1 MCSFYFVTVT
11 QQIYHKVFHD
21 FSDNLLQEKAGKDIS
36 EIYFYFY
43 FCRFLFPWILF
54 FVLGT

>member
-21 FSDNLLQEKAGKDIS
+21 YSDNLLQEKAGKDIS
-36 EIYFYFY
+36 EIYFYFKLNPN
-43 FCRFLFPWILF
+43 FDS
-54 FVLGT
+54 G